1 VTGQTVIL
9 RGPDQ
14 RRFAKELVDR
24 APDDAVVNIREA
36 GESRTGQQNRTLH
49 MWFGEIA
56 KQCGDRSAIDVKG
69 ECHRTWGLAIKMR
82 DPQFAWVWEK
92 TGAHLGYEKQCSL
105 LASGV
110 LNVSSSMTAKELS
123 EYLDDMSRHYRT
135 NGYYL
140 TDPELQKYEEVK

>member
-1 VTGQTVIL
+1 MPGQTVIL
-9 RGPDQ
+9 RGPSQ

-36 GESRTGQQNRTLH
+36 GESRTAQQNRTLH

-56 KQCGDRSAIDVKG
+56 RQSGDQDALDVKG
-69 ECHRTWGLAIKMR
+69 ACHRRWGLAIKMR
-82 DPQFAWVWEK
+82 DPQFAWIWER
-92 TGAHLGYEKQCSL
+92 TGAKLDYEKQCSL